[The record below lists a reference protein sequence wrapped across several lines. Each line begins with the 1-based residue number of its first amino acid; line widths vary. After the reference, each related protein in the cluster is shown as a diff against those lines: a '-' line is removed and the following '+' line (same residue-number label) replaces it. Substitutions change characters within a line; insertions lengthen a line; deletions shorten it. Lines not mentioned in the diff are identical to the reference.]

1 MTNMKPFLK
10 QGGRCR
16 TQTAGF
22 LRSFSVVLVLLP
34 LLFTYTACGD
44 INSKLRDAAE
54 AGNTAKVEQLLK
66 QGVDLNAKQED
77 GRTALMVAA
86 FPGHTET
93 AKALIDAGANAN
105 AKTNNGVNALQFA
118 AALGHKKI
126 VKILKRAGARR

>member
-10 QGGRCR
+10 QGGRSR

-54 AGNTAKVEQLLK
+54 AGNTAKVERLLK
-66 QGVDLNAKQED
+66 EAADVNAKDKD
-77 GRTALMVAA
+77 GATPPT
-86 FPGHTET
+86 F
-93 AKALIDAGANAN
+93 
-105 AKTNNGVNALQFA
+105 FW
-118 AALGHKKI
+118 
-126 VKILKRAGARR
+126 